1 MNAYTYT
8 YSHMCRYYMLGASE
22 AGGAGCSTTSGTSPT
37 ATARTDDAITAGKER
52 LMHMHFP

>member
-1 MNAYTYT
+1 
-8 YSHMCRYYMLGASE
+8 MCRYYMLGASE